1 MFPSNKNHTSICL
14 LLSSFGLAMGALLL
28 SGCPAQLNFDS
39 SNVSV
44 ESQTAEHLSANAVD
58 GVTHELVAGPW
69 WGWRGPNR
77 NGVVVDQQPVT
88 TWSETENVIWK
99 TPIPGR
105 GHASPIVVG
114 DQIILAT
121 SDVAEKTQSVISFD
135 KKTGQQNWSTVVNTG
150 NFNRRIY
157 PTNTHASST
166 VTSDGETLFAVFNN
180 NSAAQLAALD
190 LEGKILWEKEA
201 AKFIPKRYQ
210 FGFGS
215 SPILY
220 KDTVIVSSE
229 CEQDGSIVALNK
241 KTGDEVWRIAR
252 TSDTSYSTPVIA
264 YVGGKEQMIIS
275 GAKSTTSYNPASG
288 EENWS
293 VPGPWSVTCG
303 TAVWSDDM
311 VFVSGGYPT
320 SRTMGIKAD
329 GSGEV
334 VWENKAKCYEQSMLF
349 FDGYV
354 YALADTGVAYCWR
367 AEDGQEMWAE
377 RLASGV
383 SASPVLAGGNI
394 YLSVEDGTTFVF
406 KPNPSEL
413 EVIAEN
419 QLGNTAYAT
428 PTFVDN
434 QIFLRVAE
442 GRGKDK
448 QEWLY
453 CVGKP

>member
-1 MFPSNKNHTSICL
+1 MLPSNHAQKFELLPLLVMCL
-14 LLSSFGLAMGALLL
+14 SVGSLSLT
-28 SGCPAQLNFDS
+28 GCPAQLNFDGS
-39 SNVSV
+39 SSSV
-44 ESQTAEHLSANAVD
+44 ESKTANHLADTATD
-58 GVTHELVAGPW
+58 GVEKELVAGPW

-77 NGVVVDQQPVT
+77 NGVVIDQTPVT
-88 TWSETENVIWK
+88 KWSETENVIWK
-99 TPIPGR
+99 SPIPGR

-114 DQIILAT
+114 DQVILAT
-121 SDVAEKTQSVISFD
+121 SDVDQKTQSVISFD
-135 KKTGQQNWSTVVNTG
+135 KKTGQQNWATVVNQG

-157 PTNTHASST
+157 PTNTHASSS
-166 VTSDGETLFAVFNN
+166 VTTDGETLFAVFNN

-190 LEGKILWEKEA
+190 LSGKILWEKQA

-220 KDTVIVSSE
+220 KDTVIVASE

-252 TSDTSYSTPVIA
+252 ATDTSYSTPVIA
-264 YVGGKEQMIIS
+264 YVAGKEQMIIS
-275 GAKSTTSYNPASG
+275 GANATTSYNPASG
-288 EENWS
+288 EENWR

-349 FDGYV
+349 FDGYI
-354 YALADTGVAYCWR
+354 YALADNGAAYCWR
-367 AEDGQEMWAE
+367 AKDGEEMWVQ
-377 RLASGV
+377 RLDSGV

-394 YLSVEDGTTFVF
+394 YISVEDGTTFVF
-406 KPNPSEL
+406 KPNPAEL
-413 EVIAEN
+413 ELVAEN
-419 QLGNTAYAT
+419 QLGNAAYAT

-434 QIFLRVAE
+434 QIFLRVAD
-442 GRGKDK
+442 GSGKNK